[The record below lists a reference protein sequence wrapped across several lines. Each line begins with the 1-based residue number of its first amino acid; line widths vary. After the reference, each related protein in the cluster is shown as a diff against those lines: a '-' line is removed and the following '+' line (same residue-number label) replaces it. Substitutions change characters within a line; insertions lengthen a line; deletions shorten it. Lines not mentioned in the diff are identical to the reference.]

1 MWHSGFLTKN
11 KILGMQTSM
20 LCSSKNLNLQ
30 NENSLSKTFL
40 KGLNNALKLATE
52 KYIFIKVDCLFPWGN
67 KHTSLMGE

>member
-1 MWHSGFLTKN
+1 
-11 KILGMQTSM
+11 M